1 MPCLLG
7 LLTTE
12 NNMMFDLENGWCPIR
27 KGYLTEKLY
36 TILFCT
42 ITNQC
47 SPYQISLPSPDV
59 ALPLNTP

>member
-27 KGYLTEKLY
+27 KGYLTEELY
-36 TILFCT
+36 EIIFFM
-42 ITNQC
+42 ITNLCQPKC
-47 SPYQISLPSPDV
+47 EYCTNRDNSPPD
-59 ALPLNTP
+59 L